1 MSSEKKLSYYINE
14 SKKLVESN
22 FKKTTRIAVLGSFT
36 LNGLADTIK
45 VKCAELNIFTHIFSG
60 EYNQYNK
67 DILDSNS
74 SLYSFSPEICFLILD
89 TRNILENLF
98 HSPYSVSDDDR
109 KKFVEEKSIE
119 LFNLINFFIKNSHS
133 KLIVTNFV
141 PPTYSP
147 YGIFESKTIYGFQ
160 EMIND
165 LNQNLLNEFKNNSSV
180 FIFDFNGFVT
190 NIGQNNIFDYRQ
202 YYLGDVK
209 ISLEKIPDL
218 ANAFLGF
225 IKPILGLN
233 KKCIVLDLDN
243 TLWGG
248 IVGEDGFNGIKL
260 SHNDPIG
267 KSYIE
272 FQKYLLA
279 LHKRGIILA
288 INSKN
293 NFDDAIK
300 VIRDHPDMVLSE
312 ENFASLKI
320 NWNDKV
326 SNLQEISEEVNIGL
340 DSMVFFDDDKINR
353 DFVRS
358 ALPEVLTVE
367 MPEDPSQYVP
377 TLIGLN
383 DFNVVKITEEDK
395 LRGKMYLE
403 QKHRT
408 EFRKT
413 AIDIKSYLKKLK
425 IKIFIKNADEFTI
438 PRISQLTLKTNQFN
452 FTTKRY
458 QEEDI
463 QKFSQDNKKIVGC
476 ARVEDK
482 FGDNGITGVFIVD
495 KQDGQEWIIDTFLL
509 SCRVIGRGVEE
520 GIINHII
527 SLAKKNN
534 IRKII
539 ANFTPTK
546 KNKPAESFLPSFGFE
561 KKNNQW
567 IYNIKN
573 HIEKPSHLLLVNE

>member
-45 VKCAELNIFTHIFSG
+45 VKCAELNIFSHIFSG

-74 SLYSFSPEICFLILD
+74 NLYSFSPEICFLILD

-109 KKFVEEKSIE
+109 KKFIEEKSIE

-133 KLIVTNFV
+133 KLIITNFV

-147 YGIFESKTIYGFQ
+147 YGIFESKTNYGFQ

-165 LNQNLLNEFKNNSSV
+165 LNKNLLNEFKNNSSV

-272 FQKYLLA
+272 FQKYLLS

-300 VIRDHPDMVLSE
+300 VIREHPNMVLSE

-326 SNLQEISEEVNIGL
+326 SNLQEISDEVNIGL

-358 ALPEVLTVE
+358 TLPEVLTVE

-403 QKHRT
+403 QRHRT

-413 AIDIKSYLKKLK
+413 TIDIKSYLEKLK

-482 FGDNGITGVFIVD
+482 FGDNGIIGVFIVD

-561 KKNNQW
+561 KKNKQW
-567 IYNIKN
+567 IYNIEN